1 MLEGL
6 QWGAKHMFQTS
17 QIDQQ
22 APVTL
27 RQPQRG
33 KLRRW
38 VSFQDLTIMTRQL
51 SSLVGGGL
59 TLMQS
64 IETLVEHTE
73 NETLASALRQIRE
86 ELRSGGT
93 FAEALEKHP
102 RLFSPLYVSIVRAGE
117 ASGELS
123 RVLNWLA
130 DYMEREQNRRTQIRS
145 ALAYPILL
153 TIVMIAALTFLL
165 VFLVPRYAALFAEMG
180 QSLPLPTQILL
191 SVSGFIVRW
200 WWAIALAL
208 VALVYAYRFARRTV
222 KGRLLTDMWKLKLP
236 LFGKLH
242 LKASIGRLSR
252 ALSVLLM
259 GGVPVL
265 EALEVA
271 RDVIGNEVLARAL
284 DEVRQKVR
292 EGERVADHL
301 RRSGVFPP
309 LFTRLV
315 AVGEE
320 AGNLP
325 QSLNTVADTL
335 DLEVDS
341 SLKALVSL
349 LEPALILML
358 GLIVGFVIVSLLMAV
373 FQLNTLVR

>member
-1 MLEGL
+1 
-6 QWGAKHMFQTS
+6 
-17 QIDQQ
+17 
-22 APVTL
+22 
-27 RQPQRG
+27 
-33 KLRRW
+33 
-38 VSFQDLTIMTRQL
+38 
-51 SSLVGGGL
+51 
-59 TLMQS
+59 
-64 IETLVEHTE
+64 
-73 NETLASALRQIRE
+73 
-86 ELRSGGT
+86 
-93 FAEALEKHP
+93 
-102 RLFSPLYVSIVRAGE
+102 
-117 ASGELS
+117 
-123 RVLNWLA
+123 VLNWLA

-153 TIVMIAALTFLL
+153 TLVMIAALTFLL

-191 SVSGFIVRW
+191 AVSGFIVKW
-200 WWAIALAL
+200 WWAIVGLIAALI
-208 VALVYAYRFARRTV
+208 YAYRLVRRTP
-222 KGRLLTDMWKLKLP
+222 KGRLVTDAWKLRLP

-242 LKASIGRLSR
+242 LKAAIGRLSR

-271 RDVIGNEVLARAL
+271 RDVVGNEVLARAL
-284 DEVRQKVR
+284 DEVRQRVR

-301 RRSGVFPP
+301 RRVGVFPP

-325 QSLNTVADTL
+325 QSLTTVADTL

-358 GLIVGFVIVSLLMAV
+358 GLVVGFVIISLLMAV

>member
-1 MLEGL
+1 C
-6 QWGAKHMFQTS
+6 
-17 QIDQQ
+17 
-22 APVTL
+22 
-27 RQPQRG
+27 QPQFDLVWGCKGMFPAAQQQQTVATQPTRRR
-33 KLRRW
+33 LRRW

-51 SSLVGGGL
+51 ASLVGGGL

-64 IETLVEHTE
+64 IEALIEHTE
-73 NETLASALRQIRE
+73 NETLVASLRQIRE
-86 ELRSGGT
+86 DLRGGGT

-180 QSLPLPTQILL
+180 QALPLPTQVLL
-191 SVSGFIVRW
+191 AVSGFIVKW
-200 WWAIALAL
+200 WWAIVLSVA
-208 VALVYAYRFARRTV
+208 ALVYAYRLVRKTP
-222 KGRLLTDMWKLKLP
+222 KGKLVTDAWKLKLP
-236 LFGKLH
+236 LLGKLH
-242 LKASIGRLSR
+242 LKAAIGRLAR

-271 RDVIGNEVLARAL
+271 RDVVGNEVLAHAL
-284 DEVRQKVR
+284 DEVRQRVR

-325 QSLNTVADTL
+325 QSLTTVADTL

-358 GLIVGFVIVSLLMAV
+358 GLVVGFVIVSLLMAV

>member
-1 MLEGL
+1 MVPTTRTETAVL
-6 QWGAKHMFQTS
+6 T
-17 QIDQQ
+17 
-22 APVTL
+22 T
-27 RQPQRG
+27 QR
-33 KLRRW
+33 RRW
-38 VSFQDLTIMTRQL
+38 RRRVSFQDLTIMTRQFA
-51 SSLVGGGL
+51 SLVGGGL
-59 TLMQS
+59 TLMQA
-64 IETLVEHTE
+64 IEALIEHTE
-73 NETLASALRQIRE
+73 NERLVSALQQIRE
-86 ELRSGGT
+86 ELRAGGT

-102 RLFSPLYVSIVRAGE
+102 RLFSTLYVSIVRAGE
-117 ASGELS
+117 ASGELP
-123 RVLNWLA
+123 RVLTWLA

-153 TIVMIAALTFLL
+153 TLVMIAALTFLL

-180 QSLPLPTQILL
+180 QALPLPTQILL
-191 SVSGFIVRW
+191 AVSGFVVRW
-200 WWAIALAL
+200 WWAVVLVIA
-208 VALVYAYRFARRTV
+208 ALVYAYQAARRTP
-222 KGRLLTDMWKLKLP
+222 KGRFVTDAWKLRLP
-236 LFGKLH
+236 LFGRLH
-242 LKASIGRLSR
+242 LKAAIARLSR

-284 DEVRQKVR
+284 DEVRQRVR

-325 QSLNTVADTL
+325 QSLTTVADTL

-341 SLKALVSL
+341 SLKAMISL
-349 LEPALILML
+349 LEPALILLL
-358 GLIVGFVIVSLLMAV
+358 GLVVGFVIISLLMAV

>member
-1 MLEGL
+1 MLPVSRTE
-6 QWGAKHMFQTS
+6 QQTVVAV
-17 QIDQQ
+17 Q
-22 APVTL
+22 
-27 RQPQRG
+27 QPQRRRL
-33 KLRRW
+33 KRW

-51 SSLVGGGL
+51 ASLVGGGL
-59 TLMQS
+59 TLMQA
-64 IETLVEHTE
+64 IEALIEHTE
-73 NETLASALRQIRE
+73 NETLVATLQQIRE
-86 ELRSGGT
+86 ELRGGGT

-102 RLFSPLYVSIVRAGE
+102 RIFSPLYVSIVRAGE

-123 RVLNWLA
+123 TVLNWLA

-153 TIVMIAALTFLL
+153 TLVMIAALTFLL

-191 SVSGFIVRW
+191 AVSGFIVKW
-200 WWAIALAL
+200 WWAVVGLIAAL
-208 VALVYAYRFARRTV
+208 IYAYRLARRTP
-222 KGRLLTDMWKLKLP
+222 KGRFVTDAWKLRLP
-236 LFGKLH
+236 IFGKLH
-242 LKASIGRLSR
+242 LKAAIGRLSR

-271 RDVIGNEVLARAL
+271 RDVVGNEVLARAL
-284 DEVRQKVR
+284 DEVRQRVR

-301 RRSGVFPP
+301 RRVGVFPP

-325 QSLNTVADTL
+325 QSLTTVADTL

-358 GLIVGFVIVSLLMAV
+358 GLVVGFVIISLLMAV

>member
-1 MLEGL
+1 MML
-6 QWGAKHMFQTS
+6 
-17 QIDQQ
+17 
-22 APVTL
+22 TL
-27 RQPQRG
+27 STEQVLPQHKR
-33 KLRRW
+33 LHRW
-38 VSFQDLTIMTRQL
+38 VSFQDLTILTRQL
-51 SSLVGGGL
+51 ASLVGGGL
-59 TLMQS
+59 TLMQA
-64 IETLVEHTE
+64 IEALMEHTE
-73 NETLASALRQIRE
+73 NERLVDTLRQVRE
-86 ELRSGGT
+86 ELRAGGT
-93 FAEALEKHP
+93 LAEALEKHP
-102 RLFSPLYVSIVRAGE
+102 RFFSPLYVSILRAGE
-117 ASGELS
+117 ASGQMP

-130 DYMEREQNRRTQIRS
+130 DYMEREQTRRTQIRS

-153 TIVMIAALTFLL
+153 TVVMVASLTFLL

-180 QSLPLPTQILL
+180 QTLPLPTQILL
-191 SVSGFIVRW
+191 AISGFLVRW
-200 WWAIALAL
+200 WWLIVAAMVAL
-208 VALVYAYRFARRTV
+208 VAALRLARRTPR
-222 KGRLLTDMWKLKLP
+222 GRLVTDAWKLRLP
-236 LFGKLH
+236 VFGKLH
-242 LKASIGRLSR
+242 LKAAVGRLAR

-271 RDVIGNEVLARAL
+271 KDVIGNEVLARAL
-284 DEVRQKVR
+284 EEVRQRVR

-301 RRSGVFPP
+301 RRSRVFPP

-325 QSLNTVADTL
+325 QSLLTVADTL

-349 LEPALILML
+349 LEPALILLL
-358 GLIVGFVIVSLLMAV
+358 GLVIGFVIVSLLMAV

>member
-1 MLEGL
+1 MLPVSRAER
-6 QWGAKHMFQTS
+6 QTAVTV
-17 QIDQQ
+17 QQ
-22 APVTL
+22 PHRRRL
-27 RQPQRG
+27 
-33 KLRRW
+33 KRW

-51 SSLVGGGL
+51 ASLVGGGL

-64 IETLVEHTE
+64 IEALIEHTE
-73 NETLASALRQIRE
+73 NETLVATLQQIRE
-86 ELRSGGT
+86 ELRGGGT

-102 RLFSPLYVSIVRAGE
+102 RIFSPLYVSIVRAGE

-153 TIVMIAALTFLL
+153 TLVMIAALTFLL

-191 SVSGFIVRW
+191 AASGFVVKW
-200 WWAIALAL
+200 WWAVVGLIAAL
-208 VALVYAYRFARRTV
+208 IYAHRLARRTP
-222 KGRLLTDMWKLKLP
+222 KGRFVTDAWKLRLP

-242 LKASIGRLSR
+242 LKAAIGRLAR

-271 RDVIGNEVLARAL
+271 RDVVGNEVLAKAL
-284 DEVRQKVR
+284 DEVRQRVR

-301 RRSGVFPP
+301 RRVGVFPP

-325 QSLNTVADTL
+325 QSLTTVADTL

-358 GLIVGFVIVSLLMAV
+358 GLVVGFVIISLLMAV

>member
-1 MLEGL
+1 
-6 QWGAKHMFQTS
+6 MFPAT
-17 QIDQQ
+17 QQ
-22 APVTL
+22 
-27 RQPQRG
+27 RQLITAQQPKR

-51 SSLVGGGL
+51 ASLVGGGL

-64 IETLVEHTE
+64 IEALIEHTE
-73 NETLASALRQIRE
+73 NETLVLALNQIRE
-86 ELRSGGT
+86 ELRGGGT

-117 ASGELS
+117 ASGELP

-153 TIVMIAALTFLL
+153 TIVMVAALTFLL

-180 QSLPLPTQILL
+180 QALPLPTQVLL
-191 SVSGFIVRW
+191 AVSGFVVRW
-200 WWAIALAL
+200 WWSIVLAI
-208 VALVYAYRFARRTV
+208 VAITYAYRLTRRTP
-222 KGRLLTDMWKLKLP
+222 KGRFITDAWKLKLP
-236 LFGKLH
+236 IFGKLH
-242 LKASIGRLSR
+242 LKAAIGRLSR

-271 RDVIGNEVLARAL
+271 RDVIGNEVLARSL
-284 DEVRQKVR
+284 DEVRQRVR

-315 AVGEE
+315 AIGEE
-320 AGNLP
+320 AGTLP
-325 QSLNTVADTL
+325 QSLNTIADTL

-341 SLKALVSL
+341 SLKALISL

-358 GLIVGFVIVSLLMAV
+358 GLVVGFVIISLLMAV

>member
-1 MLEGL
+1 MLPVSRVE
-6 QWGAKHMFQTS
+6 QQTTAAV
-17 QIDQQ
+17 Q
-22 APVTL
+22 
-27 RQPQRG
+27 QPQRRR
-33 KLRRW
+33 LRRW

-51 SSLVGGGL
+51 ASLVGGGL

-64 IETLVEHTE
+64 IEALIEHTE
-73 NETLASALRQIRE
+73 NETLVVTLQQIRE
-86 ELRSGGT
+86 ELRGGGT

-102 RLFSPLYVSIVRAGE
+102 RIFSPLYVSIVRAGE

-153 TIVMIAALTFLL
+153 TLVMIAALTFLL

-191 SVSGFIVRW
+191 AVSGFIVKW
-200 WWAIALAL
+200 WWAIVGLIAALI
-208 VALVYAYRFARRTV
+208 YAYRLARRTP
-222 KGRLLTDMWKLKLP
+222 KGRLVTDTWKLRLP

-242 LKASIGRLSR
+242 LKAAIGRLAR

-271 RDVIGNEVLARAL
+271 RDVVGNEVLARAL
-284 DEVRQKVR
+284 DEVRQRVR

-301 RRSGVFPP
+301 RRVGVFPP

-325 QSLNTVADTL
+325 QSLTTVADTL

-358 GLIVGFVIVSLLMAV
+358 GLVVGFVIVSLLMAV